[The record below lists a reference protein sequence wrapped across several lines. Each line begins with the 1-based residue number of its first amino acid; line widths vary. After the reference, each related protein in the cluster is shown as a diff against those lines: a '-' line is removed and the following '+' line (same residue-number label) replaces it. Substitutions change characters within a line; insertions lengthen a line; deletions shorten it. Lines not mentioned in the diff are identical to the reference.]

1 MRNRKAS
8 IHNVLV
14 AHQQNMMIRRAI
26 IASGQSKEYERMR
39 RVYAMLLSDSKNAL
53 FGGSAMNDTMEQ
65 LDNPEVREQ
74 VGGSYISEIINK
86 FKEKLSSINKGEI
99 GLILDVL
106 KAKGL
111 VNKLHRI
118 VEAGEKPKTEY
129 EHLIA
134 DRLKRAGDFS
144 STLKMM
150 GKLIA
155 AKTPEEVGAVAGV
168 GTDELREMW
177 GIDKSE
183 ITLANW
189 GITKWENLNK
199 YMVGLPDHKLL
210 VVKVGLSIL
219 KFSVIALLAKTSLA
233 IVGAGILKVVAVL
246 LLICVLTD
254 TQATAQIVRKF
265 ATGLASLTPAILK
278 DLSKGFKFLK
288 DIGSK
293 LFEGGRSLFK
303 KLFRRAAVQQI
314 QQMLRS
320 NARFR
325 QAYLQVR

>member
-26 IASGQSKEYERMR
+26 LASGQSKEYERMR
-39 RVYAMLLSDSKNAL
+39 KVYAMLLSDSKNAL

-74 VGGSYISEIINK
+74 VGGSYISEIINN
-86 FKEKLSSINKGEI
+86 FKAKLSSINKGEI

-111 VNKLHRI
+111 VNKLHRL
-118 VEAGEKPKTEY
+118 VEAGEKPKSEY

-150 GKLIA
+150 GKLISA
-155 AKTPEEVGAVAGV
+155 RTPEEVGAVAGV

-189 GITKWENLNK
+189 GMTKWENLNK

-233 IVGAGILKVVAVL
+233 VVGMGILKVVAVL

-293 LFEGGRSLFK
+293 LWEGGKSLFK

-314 QQMLRS
+314 QQMLRT

-325 QAYLQVR
+325 RAYLQAR